1 MALRVEETEFLN
13 RIDQALSKNLNS
25 MKDQFNAIL
34 DDKSVQNLLEISQNI
49 QTMQDNLLYYQV
61 FAFFTIALAIWYC
74 YEILTGRFV
83 ERLYTNIYQSIMKKF
98 DSTIKEQE
106 KHMHNL
112 DNLLERQIETIKH
125 THQLLYSQNQ
135 ISSSILES
143 LRTFKNELHSLS
155 AENMRLHSEL
165 MKTKN
170 ILRKKIKKG
179 GENNEG

>member
-13 RIDQALSKNLNS
+13 RVDQVLIKNLNN
-25 MKDQFNAIL
+25 MKEQFNTIL
-34 DDKSVQNLLEISQNI
+34 DDKSIQSLLQISQNL
-49 QTMQDNLLYYQV
+49 QATQANLLYYQV
-61 FAFFTIALAIWYC
+61 VTFVVIAVAVWYC

-83 ERLYTNIYQSIMKKF
+83 ERLYTNIYQSIVKKF